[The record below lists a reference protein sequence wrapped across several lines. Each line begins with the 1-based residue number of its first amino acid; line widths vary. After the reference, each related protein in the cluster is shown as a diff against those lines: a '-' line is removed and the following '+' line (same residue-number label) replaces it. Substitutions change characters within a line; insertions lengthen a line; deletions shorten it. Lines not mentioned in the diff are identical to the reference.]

1 VIIKTFTR
9 GSNVNIS
16 VTFHDSAGGVIA
28 PTGAQVTLSYVAHGS
43 NPPCPIFITYPLTQS
58 GTSWVYDW
66 DSSAAAA
73 GVVSGHAD
81 TADLPDAAVDFEF
94 RVTAGRANK
103 ELAGDVG
110 TGTGY

>member
-1 VIIKTFTR
+1 MKTFTR

-16 VTFHDSAGGVIA
+16 VTFYDSAGGLIT
-28 PTGAQVTLSYVAHGS
+28 PTAAQVTLSYVPHGTD
-43 NPPCPIFITYPLTQS
+43 PPCPIFITYALTQS
-58 GTSWVYDW
+58 GSAWTYDW
-66 DSSAAAA
+66 NSSAAGA
-73 GVVSGHAD
+73 GVVSGHAE
-81 TADLPDAAVDFEF
+81 TADIPDAAVDFEF